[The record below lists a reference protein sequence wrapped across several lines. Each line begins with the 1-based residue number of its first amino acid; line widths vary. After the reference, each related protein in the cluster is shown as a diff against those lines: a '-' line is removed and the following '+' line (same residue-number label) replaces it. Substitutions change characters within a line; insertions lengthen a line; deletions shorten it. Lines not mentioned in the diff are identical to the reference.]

1 MGHGGKA
8 TKVIGYLLLVS
19 SEPISAGRRL
29 MAEGRAH
36 GAEGKAPRL
45 NSFGFNGASGAGK
58 GHSAMAQ
65 SEWSADAE

>member
-45 NSFGFNGASGAGK
+45 NSFGSSGAGK